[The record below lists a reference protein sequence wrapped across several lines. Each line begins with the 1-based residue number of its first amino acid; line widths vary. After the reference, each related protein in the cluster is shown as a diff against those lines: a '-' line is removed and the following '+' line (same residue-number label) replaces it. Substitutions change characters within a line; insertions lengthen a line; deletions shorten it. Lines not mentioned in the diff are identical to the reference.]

1 MRGALHASGPNRA
14 VHVVAAK
21 SAMQQ
26 FTQHKHKHKDKYKA
40 KSVFDMS
47 PADWR
52 REVTGA
58 VPRLPSAVAGGVKA
72 GCQGF
77 VSTLA
82 IIMPVGMLWH
92 IKTIRTPKA
101 WMGKGFTMGRDWGRT
116 SAFFLGGEIFTEK
129 LRGKKDRWN
138 SYVGSGLGSA
148 ALRLD
153 EGPVGMFNGFI
164 FGAGFLYVFDKF
176 GAGAGASMGSGGG
189 TSRPGWPSEIE

>member
-14 VHVVAAK
+14 VVAAK

-26 FTQHKHKHKDKYKA
+26 STQHKHKDKYKD
-40 KSVFDMS
+40 KSVLDMS

-101 WMGKGFTMGRDWGRT
+101 WMGKGFAMGRDWGRT

-176 GAGAGASMGSGGG
+176 GAGAGAGAGMGAGAG
-189 TSRPGWPSEIE
+189 TSWPGWPSKIE